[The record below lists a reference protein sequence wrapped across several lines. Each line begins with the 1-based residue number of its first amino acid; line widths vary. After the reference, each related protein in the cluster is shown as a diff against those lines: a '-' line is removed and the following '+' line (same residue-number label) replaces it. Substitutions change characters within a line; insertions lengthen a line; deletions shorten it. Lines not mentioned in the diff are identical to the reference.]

1 MPGKSRLKKRKAQ
14 PSPKKP
20 NNSLGKV
27 GGTDLLEKNMR
38 AVKNPVEVSPA
49 KKKTAQE
56 RNYEPTDMGG
66 SQIPPNT
73 GTSAIGSLF
82 EQKTPPTPQHTGS
95 RSLNSTEDGMDILVA
110 PVVGEEAGPQS
121 KLVDKVYNG
130 KKGKRGEGRK
140 REEEDNSEGEIN
152 KKNKKDNDKEE
163 EDDLEVWQE
172 REGFERGGGGIGGCR
187 GIDERS

>member
-27 GGTDLLEKNMR
+27 GGADLLEKNMR
-38 AVKNPVEVSPA
+38 AVKNPLEVSPA
-49 KKKTAQE
+49 KKKTTQE
-56 RNYEPTDMGG
+56 RNYELTDMGG
-66 SQIPPNT
+66 SLIPPNT

-95 RSLNSTEDGMDILVA
+95 RFLNSTEDGMDILVA

-163 EDDLEVWQE
+163 EDDIVIWQE
-172 REGFERGGGGIGGCR
+172 WEGFERGGE
-187 GIDERS
+187 D